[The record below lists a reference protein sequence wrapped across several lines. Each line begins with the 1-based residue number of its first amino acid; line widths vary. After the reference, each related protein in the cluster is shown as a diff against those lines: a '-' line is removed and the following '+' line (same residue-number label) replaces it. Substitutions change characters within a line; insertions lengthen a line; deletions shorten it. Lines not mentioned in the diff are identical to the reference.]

1 MKINVYQHCR
11 TINTYNFMKEAI
23 FVGGEIIKAR

>member
-1 MKINVYQHCR
+1 MKINVTNIVGQL
-11 TINTYNFMKEAI
+11 ISYNFMKEAI